1 MAGKKPA
8 LRTNESMTQP
18 ICPHVGA
25 VDADDNRCDPATYP
39 SFENHCFVV
48 HLIDPSD
55 DGLESRDQLLL
66 RDQATY
72 CLGQSHRLCPRFR
85 LLPARPGAPA
95 LENASDELALG
106 MGVGMGA
113 GMGVG
118 MGLEV
123 GAGMGMGDE
132 FAYDGPE
139 RSPSRLGMWA
149 GVATLLLVFLL
160 CGGSLA
166 AYAGWRLVGQG
177 IATLSQRAEAQTVA
191 SEPGTV
197 LVLVTATTQPG
208 TQSTA
213 TTEQIPAAPLVVVTE
228 LPAPSATFAF
238 PQAVTATPDSS
249 GAVGP
254 IVITT
259 PTPEAQNTDPLAP
272 ELATAVAGSL
282 VITQPGD
289 TPPTPTRRPTP
300 AFVVPTST
308 PGVPVVAGVSAT
320 ATPNS
325 VLPTVSFRAAN
336 LSVLPN
342 DCTILSWDVENA
354 RAVFLDNAG
363 VAGHGERQVCVTFI
377 SHSYVLDV
385 LRMDGSKETHT
396 VIVQVVPNTATPTI
410 TPTNT
415 PVLTPTP
422 TWTPEGTPSATPI
435 PPSFGVQVAVDGGNQ
450 KQCTPGQRC
459 QINLLVENT
468 GSLADEMFI
477 DLGKT
482 GPWSAV
488 ICRDDGNCADTS
500 LSVGVG
506 AGERRTI
513 LLAVDVPV
521 DAAGQSYTFRVQA
534 ASGNSGRT
542 VSSGQVSVTL
552 HAQ

>member
-1 MAGKKPA
+1 
-8 LRTNESMTQP
+8 MTQP

-113 GMGVG
+113 GMG
-118 MGLEV
+118 
-123 GAGMGMGDE
+123 DE
-132 FAYDGPE
+132 FAFDGPE

-177 IATLSQRAEAQTVA
+177 IATLSQRAEAQPVA

-208 TQSTA
+208 MQPPATA
-213 TTEQIPAAPLVVVTE
+213 EQIPAAPLVVVTE

-238 PQAVTATPDSS
+238 PQAVTATPNSS
-249 GAVGP
+249 GPPGP

-289 TPPTPTRRPTP
+289 TPPLWCPP
-300 AFVVPTST
+300 AP
-308 PGVPVVAGVSAT
+308 
-320 ATPNS
+320 
-325 VLPTVSFRAAN
+325 
-336 LSVLPN
+336 
-342 DCTILSWDVENA
+342 
-354 RAVFLDNAG
+354 
-363 VAGHGERQVCVTFI
+363 
-377 SHSYVLDV
+377 
-385 LRMDGSKETHT
+385 
-396 VIVQVVPNTATPTI
+396 
-410 TPTNT
+410 
-415 PVLTPTP
+415 
-422 TWTPEGTPSATPI
+422 
-435 PPSFGVQVAVDGGNQ
+435 
-450 KQCTPGQRC
+450 
-459 QINLLVENT
+459 
-468 GSLADEMFI
+468 
-477 DLGKT
+477 
-482 GPWSAV
+482 
-488 ICRDDGNCADTS
+488 
-500 LSVGVG
+500 
-506 AGERRTI
+506 
-513 LLAVDVPV
+513 
-521 DAAGQSYTFRVQA
+521 QA
-534 ASGNSGRT
+534 CP
-542 VSSGQVSVTL
+542 
-552 HAQ
+552 